1 MNAPLVA
8 RILGLLFLV
17 ASVAGLLP
25 WIAPEVPY
33 DAPVVIL
40 DAGYRDLFGIF
51 PLNAVHDLIH
61 GFFGI
66 WGVLASLRFRAAVF
80 YLRSVVWIYLLM
92 VILGIIPITN
102 TLFGVAP
109 IYGWDIA
116 LHLIILLAAAYGGY
130 GRGSLAPETQAPA
143 A

>member
-40 DAGYRDLFGIF
+40 DAGYRDLFGI
-51 PLNAVHDLIH
+51 
-61 GFFGI
+61 

-80 YLRSVVWIYLLM
+80 YLRSVVWIYLLI